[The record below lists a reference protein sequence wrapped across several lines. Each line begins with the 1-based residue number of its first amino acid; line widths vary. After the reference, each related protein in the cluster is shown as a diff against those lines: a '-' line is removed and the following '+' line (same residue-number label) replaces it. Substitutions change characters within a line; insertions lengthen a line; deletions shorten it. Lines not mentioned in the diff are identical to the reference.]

1 MEKRV
6 TVWDGASQSYVEITL
21 RIAINWDELAL
32 ALGRRAYASENKSR
46 GKSAS
51 LVYGAIKATIQ

>member
-1 MEKRV
+1 MQRRV
-6 TVWDGASQSYVEITL
+6 TVWDTQKQAYVEIDVL
-21 RIAINWDELAL
+21 IAINWDELAL

>member
-1 MEKRV
+1 MQRRV
-6 TVWDGASQSYVEITL
+6 TVWDAEKQAYVDIEV
-21 RIAINWDELAL
+21 RININWDELAL

>member
-6 TVWDGASQSYVEITL
+6 TVWDAASKAYVEITVL
-21 RIAINWDELAL
+21 ININWDELAL

>member
-1 MEKRV
+1 MQRRV
-6 TVWDGASQSYVEITL
+6 TVWDAEKRAYVDIDVQ
-21 RIAINWDELAL
+21 IDVNWDDLAL

-51 LVYGAIKATIQ
+51 LVYGAIKATIR